1 VLIGKYFFF
10 LLIIIMFF
18 LATDVNFSIKY
29 GEV

>member
-10 LLIIIMFF
+10 LIIIMFF